1 MRSPK
6 NVVDEMQLVHDKYGV
21 DQVTFYDD
29 AFTVDRNRVMKICEE
44 LQYSKTAYDLGL
56 RHPRGHGGP

>member
-21 DQVTFYDD
+21 EQVTFYDD
-29 AFTVDRNRVMKICEE
+29 AFTVDRNSSDEN
-44 LQYSKTAYDLGL
+44 L
-56 RHPRGHGGP
+56 RRAAILENCI